1 VAGAVSASGG
11 RTGWIDRVGVDRRR
25 TGWNERPGSTSAGEA
40 GDGEAGA
47 VWSVAMSVGRATIG
61 RMDKMRQLRLAK
73 DAMDRDWAEPELDLG
88 VVAAHAGYSRYH
100 FIRAFKE
107 AYGETPGQY
116 LTHRRI
122 ERAEEMLRSAD
133 LSVTEICHLVGFSSL
148 GTFSARFKARTGLT
162 PSEYRTKHV
171 GRGAALIPG
180 CYAMLWA
187 GGFPTATLE
196 KRRAARPAYGDEQEA
211 TSISTS
217 SDRRA
222 ET

>member
-1 VAGAVSASGG
+1 MV
-11 RTGWIDRVGVDRRR
+11 RV
-25 TGWNERPGSTSAGEA
+25 
-40 GDGEAGA
+40 
-47 VWSVAMSVGRATIG
+47 TIG
-61 RMDKMRQLRLAK
+61 GMDKMRQLRLAK
-73 DAMDRDWAEPELDLG
+73 DAMDRDWAEPGLDLG
-88 VVAAHAGYSRYH
+88 GVAAHAGYSRYH
-100 FIRAFKE
+100 FLRAFKE

-148 GTFSARFKARTGLT
+148 GTFSARFKALTGLT

-187 GGFPTATLE
+187 GGFPSATLK
-196 KRRAARPAYGDEQEA
+196 KRRAGRPAYGDEQEA
-211 TSISTS
+211 ASPSPDS
-217 SDRRA
+217 SDRSA

>member
-1 VAGAVSASGG
+1 
-11 RTGWIDRVGVDRRR
+11 
-25 TGWNERPGSTSAGEA
+25 
-40 GDGEAGA
+40 
-47 VWSVAMSVGRATIG
+47 MSVGRATIG
-61 RMDKMRQLRLAK
+61 CMDKMRQLRLGK

-148 GTFSARFKARTGLT
+148 GSFSAGFKARTGLT
-162 PSEYRTKHV
+162 PSEYRAKHV

-187 GGFPTATLE
+187 GGFPTATLK
-196 KRRAARPAYGDEQEA
+196 KRRAGRPAYGDGDQQEA
-211 TSISTS
+211 ASP
-217 SDRRA
+217 DRSA
-222 ET
+222 ES